1 MTTRALFDQDA
12 ENAEYARQLGTA
24 ALLMLQCQR
33 YPYFPIASLAA
44 WIQPAILLKQ
54 IKFFFDF
61 KGRPIGYMTWAF
73 LAPDVEEKWI
83 SDPRVLL
90 HFSEWNE
97 GDRLWIMDF
106 VAPSG
111 FARTI
116 ARYAEHNMF
125 PGHDEARSLR
135 RRPDG
140 SVRSVS
146 VWRRRKAAGA
156 PAGAGADA
164 GA

>member
-1 MTTRALFDQDA
+1 MTTQALFDQDD
-12 ENAEYARQLGTA
+12 ENADYARQLGTA
-24 ALLMLQCQR
+24 AMLMLQCKR

-54 IKFFFDF
+54 IKFFFDY
-61 KGRPIGYMTWAF
+61 KGRPIGYLTWAF

-83 SDPRVLL
+83 SDPKVLL

-116 ARYAEHNMF
+116 SAYARHSMF
-125 PGHDEARSLR
+125 PDHSEARSLR
-135 RRPDG
+135 RRADG

-146 VWRRRKAAGA
+146 VWRRRPAAGDLA
-156 PAGAGADA
+156 VAHAGA
-164 GA
+164 